1 MSSRHLS
8 GETYDCW
15 NGDEMKKE
23 SDAILLRMFISES
36 DKYEGKPLS
45 KYLIKLFKQEG
56 LAGATA
62 LRGISDFGKTSKLHT
77 TSILR
82 LSNDLPIVIEVVD
95 RKENIERVKPKLGE
109 IIEEGLI
116 TEEEVKIVFYQGKE
130 SSKSSSISFQS

>member
-8 GETYDCW
+8 RKTYDCW

-23 SDAILLRMFISES
+23 SDAILLRIFISES
-36 DKYEGKPLS
+36 DKYEGQPLS
-45 KYLIKLFKQEG
+45 KYLIEFFKQEG

-62 LRGISDFGKTSKLHT
+62 LRGISGFGKTSKLHT

-82 LSNDLPIVIEVVD
+82 LSDDLPIVIEVVD
-95 RKENIERVKPKLGE
+95 RKENIERVKPRLGE

-116 TEEEVKIVFYQGKE
+116 TEEEVKIVFYEGKE
-130 SSKSSSISFQS
+130 SSEN

>member
-8 GETYDCW
+8 GKTYDFW
-15 NGDEMKKE
+15 NGNEMKKE
-23 SDAILLRMFISES
+23 SDAILLRIFISES

-45 KYLIKLFKQEG
+45 KYLIEFFKQEG

-62 LRGISDFGKTSKLHT
+62 LRGINGFGKTSQLHT

-82 LSNDLPIVIEVVD
+82 LSDDLPIAIEVVD
-95 RKENIERVKPKLGE
+95 RKENIERVKPRLGE

-116 TEEEVKIVFYQGKE
+116 TEEEVKIVFYESKK
-130 SSKSSSISFQS
+130 SSKN

>member
-8 GETYDCW
+8 GQTYDCW
-15 NGDEMKKE
+15 NGNEMKKE
-23 SDAILLRMFISES
+23 SDAILLRIFISES

-45 KYLIKLFKQEG
+45 KYLIEFFKQEG

-62 LRGISDFGKTSKLHT
+62 LRGISGFGKTSQLHI

-82 LSNDLPIVIEVVD
+82 LSDDLPIAIEVVD
-95 RKENIERVKPKLGE
+95 RKENIERVKPRLGE

-116 TEEEVKIVFYQGKE
+116 TEEEVKIVFYESKK
-130 SSKSSSISFQS
+130 SSKN